1 MTGEL
6 LVGVVGSTAYGLATD
21 GSDEDR
27 LGVYMAAPADLFG
40 LNGPGVLTG
49 SRVTTHPDVTMHEL
63 FKFATLAL
71 RGNPTV
77 SELLWL
83 DSYVVE
89 SDAGRELIAIRDAFL
104 STPCVRGAYGG
115 YALQQSRKL
124 LSRHEAG
131 KEGFSAD
138 TARRTAKHGRHCMRL
153 LRQAHGLLATGHLTI
168 DMSAQRDEL
177 FAAGELAAGDPE
189 GFSALFDRE
198 IAALDA
204 VDSVLPERSDSA
216 RVEALLVE
224 LRTAAVGR
232 PGTAQY
238 HLT

>member
-1 MTGEL
+1 MNGEL
-6 LVGVVGSTAYGLATD
+6 LVGVVGSTAYGLATA

-27 LGVYMAAPADLFG
+27 LGVYLAAPEDVFG
-40 LNGPGVLTG
+40 LSGPNVLTG

-63 FKFATLAL
+63 YKFATLAL
-71 RGNPTV
+71 KGNPTV

-83 DSYVVE
+83 DSYVLE
-89 SDAGRELIAIRDAFL
+89 TPEGRALVAIREAFL

-138 TARRTAKHGRHCMRL
+138 VARRTAKHGRHCMRL
-153 LRQAHGLLATGHLTI
+153 LLQAHELLATGHLTI
-168 DMSAQRDEL
+168 DMSDRRDEL
-177 FAAGELAAGDPE
+177 FAAGELAAHDPE
-189 GFSALFDRE
+189 AFSELFDRR

-204 VDSVLPERSDSA
+204 VDSVLPEKPDSA

-224 LRTAAVGR
+224 LRTASVR
-232 PGTAQY
+232 
-238 HLT
+238 

>member
-6 LVGVVGSTAYGLATD
+6 LVGVVGSTAYGLATE

-27 LGVYMAAPADLFG
+27 LGVYMAEPADLFG
-40 LNGPGVLTG
+40 LSGPAVLTG

-63 FKFATLAL
+63 YKFATLAL
-71 RGNPTV
+71 KGNPTV

-83 DSYVVE
+83 DSYVVTTE
-89 SDAGRELIAIRDAFL
+89 AGRELVAAREAFL
-104 STPCVRGAYGG
+104 STPGVRGAYGG

-138 TARRTAKHGRHCMRL
+138 TARRTAKHGRHCLRL
-153 LRQAHGLLATGHLTI
+153 LRQAYGLLATGRLVI
-168 DMSAQRDEL
+168 DMTAQRDEL
-177 FAAGELAAGDPE
+177 FAAGELAAHDPE
-189 GFSALFDRE
+189 AFSALFDRE

-204 VDSVLPERSDSA
+204 VDSVLPDHPDRD
-216 RVEALLVE
+216 RVGALLVE
-224 LRTAAVGR
+224 LRTAALGR
-232 PGTAQY
+232 V
-238 HLT
+238 